1 MGAGGR
7 TKGWRVLMFNG
18 VDAVDYEGVTLA
30 GDVNGDG
37 EVDAKDVVDLINYLR
52 GTLAGDKSQ
61 FDVNGDGKVNAAD
74 VVSLVNILTT

>member
-37 EVDAKDVVDLINYLR
+37 EVDAKDVVDLINHLR
-52 GTLAGDKSQ
+52 GTLAGDKSL